1 MLYRLYRWTLYLTIV
16 RIWESSNYS
25 FISKVCFGR
34 VMLTLTLDLSAI
46 NRGLLAPGFGEANK
60 VDVSGS
66 WVFSSEYYLHLWHK
80 WALHHCVSALEQESL
95 RIWSIRLLAT
105 FAIYLTAGIM
115 LYQLRENLVAIAFI
129 ETYTYFTD
137 CKFFEFLN
145 ILLHLKYEYIK
156 SLNLKLHRQWAT
168 GIYYKRH
175 LKLYLLLLYTLELG
189 TV

>member
-60 VDVSGS
+60 VDVSGW
-66 WVFSSEYYLHLWHK
+66 WVFSSEDYLHLWHK

-95 RIWSIRLLAT
+95 RIWSIRLLTT
-105 FAIYLTAGIM
+105 FAILSHGWNYALSAERKLGCNCIYRD
-115 LYQLRENLVAIAFI
+115 LHIFYGLQ
-129 ETYTYFTD
+129 
-137 CKFFEFLN
+137 
-145 ILLHLKYEYIK
+145 ILWIFKYIVTLKI
-156 SLNLKLHRQWAT
+156 W
-168 GIYYKRH
+168 IY
-175 LKLYLLLLYTLELG
+175 
-189 TV
+189 